1 MTRGELWWID
11 LGIPYGSESG
21 YRRPVLIIQNDFF
34 NDSKINTTIVVP
46 LTTNILYAEAP
57 GNIFIKKDE
66 SKLSKDSVIV
76 MSQIRVIDRKR
87 LIEKIAKVNK
97 AIIEEVE
104 NNILFI
110 LGIKMQQT

>member
-11 LGIPYGSESG
+11 LGMPYGSEPG

-34 NDSKINTTIVVP
+34 NKSKINTTIVVP

-57 GNIFIKKDE
+57 GNIYISKNE

-76 MSQIRVIDRKR
+76 ISQVRVIDQTR
-87 LIEKIAKVNK
+87 LIKKISKLNR

-104 NNILFI
+104 KIFYSYWE
-110 LGIKMQQT
+110 